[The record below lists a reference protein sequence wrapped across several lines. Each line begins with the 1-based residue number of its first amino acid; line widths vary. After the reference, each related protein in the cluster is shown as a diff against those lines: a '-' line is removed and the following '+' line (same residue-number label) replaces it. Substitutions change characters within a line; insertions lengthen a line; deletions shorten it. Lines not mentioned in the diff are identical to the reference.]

1 MLRNSHGVGIA
12 PPAADRDELDGG
24 MTMMKGMMG
33 TFNMRGRKNKA
44 SKAGG
49 SKTTRALAIFLPGP
63 PAQAKALGGR
73 PASAAH
79 RAGRSCASGPAQAGQ
94 RLVGGSPCFFP
105 PSSAQAMKK
114 PGKGP
119 ASSCRVAFAVMR
131 DKSVH
136 GGSGGIS
143 HMPHFGPYW
152 PSPAFLSET

>member
-1 MLRNSHGVGIA
+1 MLRNSHPVGIA

-24 MTMMKGMMG
+24 MTMMKGMME
-33 TFNMRGRKNKA
+33 TFNMRGRKDKA

-49 SKTTRALAIFLPGP
+49 SKTARALALFLPGP

-73 PASAAH
+73 TAFREVLPYLA
-79 RAGRSCASGPAQAGQ
+79 RRRSDRGLWDGLLPPSP
-94 RLVGGSPCFFP
+94 SPCTGNRKARQGQSP
-105 PSSAQAMKK
+105 
-114 PGKGP
+114 
-119 ASSCRVAFAVMR
+119 SCRVAFAVMR